1 MPGANPVVSGTINI
15 LGFYYF
21 YHPREAHHRFSPGLA
36 LKSFPA
42 PRLEEDKEE
51 EEEEEEKEERKK
63 DEKKKK
69 KHTHSLIPH
78 LSSQDGRS
86 LVGLSYPDLSA
97 FSTGQ

>member
-42 PRLEEDKEE
+42 PRLEE
-51 EEEEEEKEERKK
+51 EKEE
-63 DEKKKK
+63 
-69 KHTHSLIPH
+69 
-78 LSSQDGRS
+78 
-86 LVGLSYPDLSA
+86 
-97 FSTGQ
+97 

>member
-42 PRLEEDKEE
+42 PRLMNKIDAMKSMPRTQNMISGPSQYLLQPSDKD
-51 EEEEEEKEERKK
+51 KK
-63 DEKKKK
+63 NCCP
-69 KHTHSLIPH
+69 LAP
-78 LSSQDGRS
+78 
-86 LVGLSYPDLSA
+86 P
-97 FSTGQ
+97 